1 MLGGIDSEHSE
12 GPSHNIGS
20 LLEPSGLDD
29 TPDVPAGP
37 LHVNLQLLGLPRLS
51 QHLQGGGG
59 ELPVL
64 PQVVV
69 DAMAGPDHLGEL
81 GLPLVAGEVLG
92 MGVAGPEALEDD
104 LVLGLVTGSAGLHHG
119 NLLGTVVFTD

>member
-1 MLGGIDSEHSE
+1 MFGCIHSE
-12 GPSHNIGS
+12 YSKCSSHNIGS
-20 LLEPSGLDD
+20 LLETSGLDD

-37 LHVNLQLLGLPRLS
+37 LHVHLQLLGLPRLG

-64 PQVVV
+64 PEVVV
-69 DAMAGPDHLGEL
+69 NAVAGPDHLGKL

-92 MGVAGPEALEDD
+92 VGVTGPKALEDD
-104 LVLGLVTGSAGLHHG
+104 LSILSVSSSLSLSLS
-119 NLLGTVVFTD
+119 